1 MSVSTLKK
9 RDVSNERKK
18 SLFCCHG
25 QNIQGV
31 EKNETRGKIKTRVKR
46 KKDGNFIE
54 YQHQAPYKAI
64 YTNYFI

>member
-1 MSVSTLKK
+1 MSVSILKK

-31 EKNETRGKIKTRVKR
+31 EKNEARGKSKTRVKR
-46 KKDGNFIE
+46 KKEGN
-54 YQHQAPYKAI
+54 Y
-64 YTNYFI
+64 